1 MNKIFYKLFF
11 IYALIISSLFII
23 FGLIFLYLFHVDLY
37 EDFEETYTHQQ
48 QQITKVLKASEEFGW
63 TEEETMAALEPNL
76 DEKDFHVFLFE
87 VDGNRIFKDVPFKQ
101 GEIGKGLL
109 DKAISGEYVA
119 KGGWNNGDLSY
130 MIASPIEGQV
140 IMVMVFHDL
149 SHAYQQVLY
158 MILLTFAITIAI
170 AGIVIWFLSARIT
183 APLRDMNEI
192 ALKYAKGDFSQSVQ
206 VSSKDEIGQLGESF
220 NHMAAELNSLE
231 ETRKAF
237 IANVS
242 HDLRT
247 PLTSIKGFLIALL
260 DDTIPADQ
268 RKEFYLLMKDE
279 TERVIKLVND
289 TLDMSQLE
297 AGQVTLK
304 PTSYNLT
311 KQLQL
316 IAVKLEPHLA
326 NKKLE
331 IQLIPDNQEMMVVA
345 DRDRIEQALINL
357 LQNAIQVSSHQQNI
371 QVMLE
376 RKSEEVVISIT
387 DHGEGIKKENLEY
400 IWERFYK
407 TDKARSGKT
416 GIGIGLSIVKSIMDL
431 HATTIEVESEVGVGT
446 VFRFALPLMR
456 QESDDEGEGYVK

>member
-11 IYALIISSLFII
+11 IYALIITSLFII

-37 EDFEETYTHQQ
+37 EDFEETYIHQQ
-48 QQITKVLKASEEFGW
+48 QQITKVLTASEAFGW
-63 TEEETMAALEPNL
+63 SKEETKTALEPML
-76 DEKDFHVFLFE
+76 DEKDFHVFLFDT
-87 VDGNRIFKDVPFKQ
+87 DGNRIFTDVPFNK
-101 GEIGKGLL
+101 GEIENAILE
-109 DKAISGEYVA
+109 KAKSGEYVA
-119 KGGWNNGDLSY
+119 KGGRTNGSLSY
-130 MIASPIEGQV
+130 MIASPIEGEV
-140 IMVMVFHDL
+140 IMVMIFHDL

-170 AGIVIWFLSARIT
+170 AGIIIWFLSAKLT

-192 ALKYAKGDFSQSVQ
+192 ALRFAKGDFSQSVQ
-206 VSSKDEIGQLGESF
+206 ISSKDEIGQLGESF

-231 ETRKAF
+231 ETRKDF

-260 DDTIPADQ
+260 DDTIPAAQ

-304 PTSYNLT
+304 PSSYNLT

-316 IAVKLEPHLA
+316 IAVKLEPLLA
-326 NKKLE
+326 NKKLD
-331 IQLIPDNQEMMVVA
+331 IKLIPDNEEIIVVA

-357 LQNAIQVSSHQQNI
+357 LQNAIQVSPNHQDI
-371 QVMLE
+371 QVFLE
-376 RKSEEVVISIT
+376 KQGEEVVVKVV
-387 DHGEGIKKENLEY
+387 DHGEGIREENLAH

-407 TDKARSGKT
+407 TDKARSSKT
-416 GIGIGLSIVKSIMDL
+416 GVGIGLSIVKSIMDL
-431 HATTIEVESEVGVGT
+431 HGTTIHVESKVGEGT
-446 VFRFALPLMR
+446 VFRFALPLMETNR
-456 QESDDEGEGYVK
+456 KGV

>member
-48 QQITKVLKASEEFGW
+48 QQITDLLTASEEFGW
-63 TEEETMAALEPNL
+63 AEEETMTALKPML
-76 DEKDFHVFLFE
+76 VEKDFHVYLFGE
-87 VDGNRIFKDVPFKQ
+87 NGDRLFKGVSFERE
-101 GEIGKGLL
+101 EIDRGLL
-109 DKAISGEYVA
+109 EKAKSGEYVA
-119 KGGWNNGDLSY
+119 KGGWTNGDLSY
-130 MIASPIEGQV
+130 VIASPINGEV

-158 MILLTFAITIAI
+158 MILLTFTITIAI
-170 AGIVIWFLSARIT
+170 AGIIIWFLSAKIT

-192 ALKYAKGDFSQSVQ
+192 ALNYAKGDFSQSVQ
-206 VSSKDEIGQLGESF
+206 IASKDEIGQLGETF

-231 ETRKAF
+231 ETRKAL

-297 AGQVTLK
+297 AGQVTLR
-304 PTSYNLT
+304 PTTYNLT

-326 NKKLE
+326 SKELE
-331 IQLIPDNQEMMVVA
+331 IQIIPDNQEIMVVA
-345 DRDRIEQALINL
+345 DRHRIEQALINL
-357 LQNAIQVSSHQQNI
+357 LQNAIQVSANHQNI
-371 QVMLE
+371 QVFLE
-376 RKSEEVVISIT
+376 KKAEEVVIRIL
-387 DHGEGIKKENLEY
+387 DHGEGISEENLER

-431 HATTIEVESEVGVGT
+431 HGTTIKVESKVGEGT
-446 VFRFALPLMR
+446 VFSFALPLMK
-456 QESDDEGEGYVK
+456 QESDYEREG

>member
-1 MNKIFYKLFF
+1 MNKIFSKLFF
-11 IYALIISSLFII
+11 SYALIITSLFII

-48 QQITKVLKASEEFGW
+48 QQITKVLTASEEFGW
-63 TEEETMAALEPNL
+63 TEEETMAALEPML
-76 DEKDFHVFLFE
+76 DEKDFHVFLF
-87 VDGNRIFKDVPFKQ
+87 DAGGNRIFKDVSFDH
-101 GEIGKGLL
+101 GEIEKELL
-109 DKAISGEYVA
+109 EKAESGEYVA
-119 KGGWNNGDLSY
+119 KGGRTDGNLSY
-130 MIASPIEGQV
+130 MIASPIEGDV

-158 MILLTFAITIAI
+158 MILLTFTITIAI
-170 AGIVIWFLSARIT
+170 AGIIIWFLSAKIT
-183 APLRDMNEI
+183 APLRDMNAI
-192 ALKYAKGDFSQSVQ
+192 ALRYAKGDFSQSVE

-260 DDTIPADQ
+260 DDTIPAEQ

-297 AGQVTLK
+297 AGHVTLK

-316 IAVKLEPHLA
+316 IAVKLEPHLS
-326 NKKLE
+326 NKQLE
-331 IQLIPDNQEMMVVA
+331 IQIIPDNLETMVVA

-357 LQNAIQVSSHQQNI
+357 LQNAIQVSSNHQYI
-371 QVMLE
+371 QVFLE
-376 RKSEEVVISIT
+376 KKTDEVVVRIM
-387 DHGEGIKKENLEY
+387 DHGEGISEENLEK

-407 TDKARSGKT
+407 TDKARSSKT

-431 HATTIEVESEVGVGT
+431 HATTIEVESKVGEGT
-446 VFRFALPLMR
+446 VFSFTLPLMK
-456 QESDDEGEGYVK
+456 QESDYEGKG

>member
-48 QQITKVLKASEEFGW
+48 QQITELLTARKEFGW
-63 TEEETMAALEPNL
+63 TEEETMVAIEPTL
-76 DEKDFHVFLFE
+76 VEKDFHVYLFD
-87 VDGNRIFKDVPFKQ
+87 VDGERIFKNGSFEHE
-101 GEIGKGLL
+101 EIDKGLL
-109 DKAISGEYVA
+109 EKAKSGEYVA
-119 KGGWNNGDLSY
+119 KGGWTNGDLSY
-130 MIASPIEGQV
+130 VIASPIERELT
-140 IMVMVFHDL
+140 MVMIFHDL

-170 AGIVIWFLSARIT
+170 AGIIIWFLSAKIT

-206 VSSKDEIGQLGESF
+206 IASKDEIGQLGESF

-231 ETRKAF
+231 ETRKDF

-260 DDTIPADQ
+260 DDTIPANQ

-297 AGQVTLK
+297 AGQVTLR

-331 IQLIPDNQEMMVVA
+331 IQLIPDNQEIMVVA

-357 LQNAIQVSSHQQNI
+357 LQNAIQVSSTHQDI
-371 QVMLE
+371 QVFLE
-376 RKSEEVVISIT
+376 KEEEEVVIRIL
-387 DHGEGIKKENLEY
+387 DHGEGISEENLRR

-431 HATTIEVESEVGVGT
+431 HGTTIKVESKVGEGT
-446 VFRFALPLMR
+446 VFSFALPLMK
-456 QESDDEGEGYVK
+456 QESDHER

>member
-48 QQITKVLKASEEFGW
+48 QQITDLLTASEEFGW
-63 TEEETMAALEPNL
+63 AEEETMTALKPML
-76 DEKDFHVFLFE
+76 VEKDFHVYLFSE
-87 VDGNRIFKDVPFKQ
+87 NGERFFKDVSFELD
-101 GEIGKGLL
+101 EIDRALL
-109 DKAISGEYVA
+109 EKVKSGDYVA
-119 KGGWNNGDLSY
+119 KGGWTNGDLSY
-130 MIASPIEGQV
+130 VIASPIDGEM

-149 SHAYQQVLY
+149 SHAYQQVLS
-158 MILLTFAITIAI
+158 MILITFTITIAI
-170 AGIVIWFLSARIT
+170 AGIIIWFLSAKIT
-183 APLRDMNEI
+183 ASLRDMNEI

-206 VSSKDEIGQLGESF
+206 IASKDEIGQLGESF

-260 DDTIPADQ
+260 DDTIPANQ

-297 AGQVTLK
+297 RSQVTLK
-304 PTSYNLT
+304 RTSYNLT

-316 IAVKLEPHLA
+316 IAGKLEPHLA
-326 NKKLE
+326 SKELE
-331 IQLIPDNQEMMVVA
+331 IQIIPDNQEIMVVA

-357 LQNAIQVSSHQQNI
+357 LQNAIQVSANHQNI
-371 QVMLE
+371 QVFLE
-376 RKSEEVVISIT
+376 KKAEEVVIRIL
-387 DHGEGIKKENLEY
+387 DHGEGISEENLER

-407 TDKARSGKT
+407 TDKARSSKT

-431 HATTIEVESEVGVGT
+431 HGTTIKVESKVGEGT
-446 VFRFALPLMR
+446 VFSFALPLMK
-456 QESDDEGEGYVK
+456 QESDYEREG

>member
-48 QQITKVLKASEEFGW
+48 QQITELLTASEEFGW
-63 TEEETMAALEPNL
+63 TEEETMAALEPML
-76 DEKDFHVFLFE
+76 VEKDFHVFLFGDNGERFFNE
-87 VDGNRIFKDVPFKQ
+87 VSFDR
-101 GEIGKGLL
+101 GEIDKDLL
-109 DKAISGEYVA
+109 DKAKSGEYVA
-119 KGGWNNGDLSY
+119 KGGWTNGDLRY
-130 MIASPIEGQV
+130 VIASRIDGEGEV
-140 IMVMVFHDL
+140 VMVMIFHDL

-158 MILLTFAITIAI
+158 MILLTFTITIAI
-170 AGIVIWFLSARIT
+170 AGIIIWFLSAKIT
-183 APLRDMNEI
+183 APLRDMNDI

-206 VSSKDEIGQLGESF
+206 IASKDEIGQLGESF

-260 DDTIPADQ
+260 DDTIPSNQ

-297 AGQVTLK
+297 AGQVTLRQ
-304 PTSYNLT
+304 TSYNLT

-326 NKKLE
+326 NKELE
-331 IQLIPDNQEMMVVA
+331 IQIIPDNLEIMVVA

-357 LQNAIQVSSHQQNI
+357 LQNAIQVSANHQDI
-371 QVMLE
+371 QVFLE
-376 RKSEEVVISIT
+376 KKAEDVVIRVM
-387 DHGEGIKKENLEY
+387 DNGEGISEENLER

-416 GIGIGLSIVKSIMDL
+416 GVGIGLSIVKSIMDL
-431 HATTIEVESEVGVGT
+431 HGTTIKVESKIGEGT
-446 VFRFALPLMR
+446 VFSFALPLMK
-456 QESDDEGEGYVK
+456 QEK

>member
-1 MNKIFYKLFF
+1 MNKIFYKLFYS
-11 IYALIISSLFII
+11 YALIITSLFII

-48 QQITKVLKASEEFGW
+48 QQITKMLTASEAFGW
-63 TEEETMAALEPNL
+63 TEEETMAALEPML
-76 DEKDFHVFLFE
+76 DEKDFHVFLFD
-87 VDGNRIFKDVPFKQ
+87 VDGNRIYKDVALEQ
-101 GEIGKGLL
+101 GEKEKELL
-109 DKAISGEYVA
+109 EKAKSGEYVA
-119 KGGWNNGDLSY
+119 KGGRTDGKLSY
-130 MIASPIEGQV
+130 MIASPIEGDV
-140 IMVMVFHDL
+140 IMVMIFHDL

-158 MILLTFAITIAI
+158 MILLTFTITIGI
-170 AGIVIWFLSARIT
+170 AGIIIWFISAKIT

-192 ALKYAKGDFSQSVQ
+192 ALRYAKGDFSQSVE

-268 RKEFYLLMKDE
+268 RKDFYLLMKDE

-297 AGQVTLK
+297 AGQVMLK

-326 NKKLE
+326 NKNLE
-331 IQLIPDNQEMMVVA
+331 IQIIPDNQEIMVVA

-357 LQNAIQVSSHQQNI
+357 LQNAIQVSGNHQDI
-371 QVMLE
+371 QVFLE
-376 RKSEEVVISIT
+376 KKTEEEVVVRIM
-387 DHGEGIKKENLEY
+387 DHGEGISEENLEL

-431 HATTIEVESEVGVGT
+431 HGTTIKVESKAREGT
-446 VFRFALPLMR
+446 VFSFALPLMK
-456 QESDDEGEGYVK
+456 QESEYEG